1 MCSHW
6 HISRITLSKLN
17 YNYLFIFLSFPEGGV
32 AGEHR
37 VFIAPVASHMRAS
50 GPHLSPFTLLNMI
63 QWSFGE
69 DHLDCWV
76 EKSKTARLDAVT
88 GVQVGQRWLIKEDS
102 PGDGV
107 KWEHSQ
113 VS

>member
-1 MCSHW
+1 MGL
-6 HISRITLSKLN
+6 R
-17 YNYLFIFLSFPEGGV
+17 LFAREGDSPEGRV

-37 VFIAPVASHMRAS
+37 VFIAPVASPMRAS

-76 EKSKTARLDAVT
+76 ENSKTARLDAVT
-88 GVQVGQRWLIKEDS
+88 GSRWDS
-102 PGDGV
+102 GGL
-107 KWEHSQ
+107 
-113 VS
+113 